1 MDKLKLAGLIIIFLI
16 IALITFSVNYKK
28 EEFQIDGDGGTR
40 VQVEKENI
48 SEVYNNGGSVVE
60 YNGYIYYIN
69 TMKSSET
76 GFSNK
81 LCRKKLDGDSKEE
94 ILYDAK
100 QYKINDRLI
109 IFNNNIFF
117 NLVGDTYY
125 INLDNPEY
133 YESYNQGELYYIG
146 NENLIFV
153 YNNNIYKANY
163 YPNTLSIKSI
173 KSIARGNISYIG
185 EDENNLYFHNNDK
198 SIIKVNKTNQNAYYL
213 DQNTLITNVKE
224 FIISEKYI
232 YLILQDAENNKIKII
247 FKDTAEVK
255 TIILEN
261 KPNNIY
267 TIKDDL
273 YYKVNNILYK
283 YNPNKDKVEETEVP
297 KSAPNIYELK
307 LNGKNIELYKNDE
320 LFITILK
327 GIAEKISGEEIQE
340 VEDNLYI
347 KFNLIN
353 ENEEIKEMMFW
364 QAKKDGTNLVRL
376 NDTF

>member
-1 MDKLKLAGLIIIFLI
+1 MDKLKLAGLIVIFLI
-16 IALITFSVNYKK
+16 IGLITLSINYKK
-28 EEFQIDGDGGTR
+28 EDYKIDGDGGTR
-40 VQVEKENI
+40 LQVEKENI
-48 SEVYNNGGSVVE
+48 GEVCNNGGSIVQ

-69 TMKSSET
+69 TMKSLDT

-81 LCRKKLDGDSKEE
+81 LCRRKLDEDSKEE

-100 QYKINDRLI
+100 QYKISDRLI

-133 YESYNQGELYYIG
+133 HVTYNQGELYYIG
-146 NENLIFV
+146 NESLIFV

-163 YPNTLSIKSI
+163 YPKTLAIKSI
-173 KSIARGNISYIG
+173 KSIAKGNISYIG
-185 EDENNLYFHNNDK
+185 EDENDLYFHNNDK

-213 DQNTLITNVKE
+213 EQNTIISNVKK
-224 FIISEKYI
+224 FILSDKYI
-232 YLILQDAENNKIKII
+232 YLISQYGDNNEIKII
-247 FKDTAEVK
+247 FKDATEVK
-255 TIILEN
+255 TIKLEN
-261 KPNNIY
+261 MPNNIY

-283 YNPNKDKVEETEVP
+283 YNPDKDKIAETEIP
-297 KSAPNIYELK
+297 KSAPNKYELQ
-307 LNGKNIELYKNDE
+307 LNGKNLELYKNDE

-327 GIAEKISGEEIQE
+327 GINEKIAGAEIQE
-340 VEDNLYI
+340 VVDNLYI
-347 KFNLIN
+347 KFYLIN
-353 ENEEIKEMMFW
+353 EKEETKEMMFW